1 MVSAKAE
8 VYFIGKICRLISGMD
23 SRISFGLILV
33 VAALTL
39 VGHLDMMPLWGSE
52 GRWATI
58 SRHMFNTGELFE
70 PLLGNSVYWDKPL
83 LSYWATLPFA
93 YINGGVNE
101 TVIRLPSVIA
111 ALLLLA
117 LTFDLARKWFE
128 TQTALWSMVI
138 LSTSYGFIFWA
149 RNAQVEMV
157 NAFFILL
164 AIWYFLKHKAE
175 SSPGWLYILGCIMAL
190 GAGFKGLPAC
200 GVPVFSIALLLTFKR
215 EWPPAM
221 NWRHIIGTLILS
233 VTIYIG
239 FQLICCY
246 FSGTWAPLDLVWR
259 ENIIR
264 FFMPFDHKGPIW
276 TYFIRIFDLVAPWS
290 LLLPA
295 AMVYLLPKLRTR
307 SSNTTE
313 LFVLFGGVFIFF
325 TLSGSRR
332 SYYLLPIMPFFSIL
346 TGRFIVDFIKSQLA
360 RPFDLYV
367 KVFGFLLSIA
377 LAAPL
382 FILLTVPGAL
392 PDEVTSVDHG
402 LWLIFVAMAL
412 VSPVVSVGIISRSS
426 KALAGSMMAVWLIY
440 ALVAVPLFD
449 RMPNIRNQ
457 VAHVK
462 SLGRPIGFFP
472 SASDR
477 VWFYLD
483 QPCRV
488 FAEQD
493 AAFDWAVRNEGVLIV
508 KDSHKNKL
516 PAGKWNVVEN
526 LKTCL
531 AVIPVTPG
539 LKQNVRLKKTR
550 LNREHNSGIELNF
563 IHSPGWSK

>member
-8 VYFIGKICRLISGMD
+8 AYFIVKICRLISKLD
-23 SRISFGLILV
+23 SRISFGLIFV
-33 VAALTL
+33 AAALTM

-52 GRWATI
+52 GRWAMI
-58 SRHMFNTGELFE
+58 SRHMFHTGELFK

-111 ALLLLA
+111 ALLMLV
-117 LTFDLARKWFE
+117 LTYDLAHRWFE
-128 TQTALWSMVI
+128 TQTALWSMVV

-157 NAFFILL
+157 NAFFTLL
-164 AIWYFLKHKAE
+164 AIWYFMKHKAE
-175 SSPGWLYILGCIMAL
+175 SSPGWLYVLGFIMAV
-190 GAGFKGLPAC
+190 GAGFKGLPAY
-200 GVPVFSIALLLTFKR
+200 GVPVFSISLLLAFKR
-215 EWPPAM
+215 EWPSAM
-221 NWRHIIGTLILS
+221 NWCHIIGTLILS

-239 FQLICCY
+239 FQLIVCY
-246 FSGTWAPLDLVWR
+246 FGGTWAPLDLVWR
-259 ENIIR
+259 ENVIR

-295 AMVYLLPKLRTR
+295 VMIYLLPKLRTR

-313 LFVLFGGVFIFF
+313 LFVLFCGVFIFF

-346 TGRFIVDFIKSQLA
+346 TGRFMVDFIEIRLA

-367 KVFGFLLSIA
+367 KGFGFLLSIV

-382 FILLTVPGAL
+382 FILLTIPGSL
-392 PDEVTSVDHG
+392 PDEVISADRV
-402 LWLIFVAMAL
+402 LWMIVVATAL
-412 VSPVVSVGIISRSS
+412 FSPVVLVGIISRNS

-449 RMPNIRNQ
+449 RLPNIRNQ

-472 SASDR
+472 SASDQ

-488 FAEQD
+488 FSEQD
-493 AAFDWAVRNEGVLIV
+493 AAFDWAVKNEGLLIV
-508 KDSHKNKL
+508 KGSHKDKL
-516 PAGKWNVVEN
+516 PVGKWNAVEN
-526 LKTCL
+526 LRTYL
-531 AVIPVTPG
+531 VVAPVTPG
-539 LKQNVRLKKTR
+539 LKQN
-550 LNREHNSGIELNF
+550 SG
-563 IHSPGWSK
+563 S